1 MRFLADMGI
10 SLQTVA
16 WIRDRGY
23 DIKHL
28 REEGLQRL
36 PDEEIIIKAN
46 AERRIILTLDL
57 DFSRLLAL
65 SGEQFPSV
73 ILFRLGN
80 EDYHIINDRLQDVF
94 ACCAE
99 DLQEGAIVSVSSES
113 LRVRKLPI
121 SD

>member
-1 MRFLADMGI
+1 MKFLADMGI
-10 SLQTVA
+10 SLRTVV
-16 WIRDRGY
+16 WMRDRGY

-36 PDEEIIIKAN
+36 PDEEIIVKAN
-46 AERRIILTLDL
+46 VEQRIILTLDL

-80 EDYHIINDRLQDVF
+80 ENYHIINDRLQAVLSQ
-94 ACCAE
+94 CRE
-99 DLQEGAIVSVSSES
+99 DLQAGAIVSVSSES
-113 LRVRKLPI
+113 LRVRQLPI
-121 SD
+121 S